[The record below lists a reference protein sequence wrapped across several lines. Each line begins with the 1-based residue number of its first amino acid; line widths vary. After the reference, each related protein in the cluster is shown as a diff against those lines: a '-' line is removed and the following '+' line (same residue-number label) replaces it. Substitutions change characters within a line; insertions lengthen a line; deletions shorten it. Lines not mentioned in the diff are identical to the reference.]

1 MRILIVED
9 EYSLANVIKDKLL
22 KEKYLVDIATDGENG
37 LYNALMGI
45 YDLIILDVML
55 PKINGFDI
63 LKKLRQENIT
73 SKIIMLTAKSEID
86 DKLEG
91 LTQGADD
98 YMTKPFH
105 LSELVARINIQLRK
119 EYNHVNDKSLS
130 FNDIKLDIANSKL
143 ICTHTNEEVDMIC
156 KELQLL
162 EYLINNKQNI
172 VSKDQIIDK
181 VWGIDNEAQS
191 NNVEAYISFIRRK
204 LKAIGSST
212 MIKAIRGLGYRLEV
226 QDEETKN

>member
-9 EYSLANVIKDKLL
+9 ECSLANVIKDRLL
-22 KEKYLVDIATDGENG
+22 KEKYLVDIANDGENG

-119 EYNHVNDKSLS
+119 EYHHINDKSLS